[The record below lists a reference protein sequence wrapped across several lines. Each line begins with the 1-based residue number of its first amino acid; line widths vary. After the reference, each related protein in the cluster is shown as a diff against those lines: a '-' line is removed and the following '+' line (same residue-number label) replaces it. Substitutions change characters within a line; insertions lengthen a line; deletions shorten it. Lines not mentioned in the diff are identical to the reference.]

1 MMKVKSRLFHL
12 TKFIDFLIDS
22 QFWGPLYALKCE
34 ADLAVLS
41 YRLAA
46 CYSFPLYIP
55 NTYIASAFRGI
66 LLIGV

>member
-34 ADLAVLS
+34 ADLAVFYLTVLLPVILS
-41 YRLAA
+41 P
-46 CYSFPLYIP
+46 CIFQIH
-55 NTYIASAFRGI
+55 I
-66 LLIGV
+66 